1 MISITSIHQNVDTF
15 DSFLARLYLESSYSY
30 IHIYDVQQMS
40 SSLYQY
46 DMVSIISIYMYL

>member
-15 DSFLARLYLESSYSY
+15 DSFLAMLYLESSYSY